1 MTVITNRFVEGPKP
15 VGLRLTRALQDVRSA
30 GLCMKV
36 RNPTWHSNCR

>member
-1 MTVITNRFVEGPKP
+1 MTAITRPFHEDRYPTDLN
-15 VGLRLTRALQDVRSA
+15 LTRALQDVRSA